1 MPKGQQSSNFKF
13 FHFYNIYYN
22 IYIYIYIYIYLY
34 KQFPMLAYITESL
47 TNIVISSKDNK
58 GQYNPTLI
66 KLLRDFIHSHRIKLM
81 KF

>member
-1 MPKGQQSSNFKF
+1 
-13 FHFYNIYYN
+13 
-22 IYIYIYIYIYLY
+22 
-34 KQFPMLAYITESL
+34 MLAYITESL